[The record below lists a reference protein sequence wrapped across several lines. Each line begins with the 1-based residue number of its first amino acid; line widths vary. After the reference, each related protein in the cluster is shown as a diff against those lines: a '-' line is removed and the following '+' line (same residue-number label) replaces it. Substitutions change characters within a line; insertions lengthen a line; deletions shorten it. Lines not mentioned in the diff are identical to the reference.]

1 MHYVTTSSIR
11 VTTEKLASRPPPRLK
26 IRHRFLA
33 TCSIAAI
40 IRRLWNTRRDRP
52 EPATIFWRCMR
63 PQNAAEVPFTFEDVV
78 IVGRPFA
85 AGSAFGGALEDQ
97 HGGGGADATY
107 AAALCQ
113 CHQNTMPLTSTAAP

>member
-11 VTTEKLASRPPPRLK
+11 VATEKLASRPPPRLK

-63 PQNAAEVPFTFEDVV
+63 PQNAAEVSLILEDVV
-78 IVGRPFA
+78 IVGRPLA
-85 AGSAFGGALEDQ
+85 ARTGFRCALTDETD
-97 HGGGGADATY
+97 GV
-107 AAALCQ
+107 
-113 CHQNTMPLTSTAAP
+113 